1 MKKMFNEFKENK
13 LKLFKDSEVY
23 IENYKNINKIENNE
37 IVIDMYTIYGDFL
50 KITRIDDVLIAI
62 EGKVN
67 EIKIH

>member
-50 KITRIDDVLIAI
+50 KITRIDDILIAI

>member
-62 EGKVN
+62 EGKVS